1 MAPKAL
7 YFPHYEARTSV
18 DGKILHSIIET
29 YKITLNPFKINNIQ
43 HTRGVKLGKKGK
55 KMVKKGEI

>member
-55 KMVKKGEI
+55 KW